1 MMAPIQV
8 TARFEANGE
17 IKPENFHWQGI
28 NYPVV
33 STGRHWVDDKGYHIL
48 VMTPGDQF
56 HELIFVP
63 TEMLWYM
70 SNVGAYRYT
79 V

>member
-1 MMAPIQV
+1 MVPIQV
-8 TARFEANGE
+8 TALFNANGE
-17 IKPENFHWQGI
+17 IRPENFHWQGI

-33 STGRHWVDDKGYHIL
+33 STGRHWYDDRGYHIL
-48 VMTPGDQF
+48 VMAPGEQVY
-56 HELIFVP
+56 ELLFVP

-70 SNVGAYRYT
+70 GNLAKSRNT